1 MKCPYCAE
9 EIKDEAQLCR
19 FCGARLID
27 GQWCSPAMPPRA
39 GAGRNFTMLTSG
51 WLLAVSGALMLIDCT
66 SPVPLF
72 GAVQSGAVAVVYNG
86 IFGALFLAMGYA
98 LAARAPW
105 ALAATAATTAAYT
118 LDKVLLIVDSSARQA
133 SMGSSQVFQL
143 LFNVLGT
150 GMKDTVDQMVVVMQV
165 SVLAG
170 WWGLAVYI
178 YLKRGYF
185 RPLRQ
190 AAHN

>member
-1 MKCPYCAE
+1 MKCLFCAE

-27 GQWCSPAMPPRA
+27 GQWRSPDIPPRA
-39 GAGRNFTMLTSG
+39 AGRNFTMLTSG
-51 WLLAVSGALMLIDCT
+51 WLLVLSGALMLIDCK

-86 IFGALFLAMGYA
+86 VLGALFLAMGYA
-98 LAARAPW
+98 LASRKSW
-105 ALAATAATTAAYT
+105 TLTATAAATAAYT
-118 LDKVLLIVDSSARQA
+118 LDKVLLIFDGSARQA

-143 LFNVLGT
+143 LFNLLGT
-150 GMKDTVDQMVVVMQV
+150 GMKGTIDQMVVVMQI

-170 WWGLAVYI
+170 WWGLAIYI
-178 YLKRGYF
+178 YIKRGYF
-185 RPLRQ
+185 RPMPPAPPR
-190 AAHN
+190 